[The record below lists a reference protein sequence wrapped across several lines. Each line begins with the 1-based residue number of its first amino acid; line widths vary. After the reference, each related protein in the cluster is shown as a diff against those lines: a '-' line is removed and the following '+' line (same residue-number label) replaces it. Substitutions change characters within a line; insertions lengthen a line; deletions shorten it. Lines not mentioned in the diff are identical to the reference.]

1 MTMSNENYLRSVLNS
16 QEVKAGSP
24 EMKALE
30 AARAEI
36 QTLVESRFA
45 TSRPS
50 IRYGGS
56 KAKGTMILAD
66 YDLDIISCFRHED
79 TDAGKT
85 IAEIYKNMQSA
96 LATRYL
102 VEPRTTA
109 LRVKAQDKRDLHVDV
124 VPGRFID
131 GTNTVAF
138 LHQNGG
144 PKEYL
149 KTNIQVHIDH
159 VKGSGCTDIIQLA
172 KLWKIEN
179 GVGIRTFPL
188 ELAVIEAL
196 KGQRKQGLSDRFEHV
211 LATFS
216 TRIDKIQIEDPANP
230 TGNDLS
236 DVFDDATRHRLS
248 RIAKDT
254 LQTAS
259 RSGWEGVFT
268 LSDVASDAT
277 SRVTVLRQAAQEST
291 HRAGPW
297 CEGR

>member
-1 MTMSNENYLRSVLNS
+1 MIMSNENYLRSVLNS
-16 QEVKAGSP
+16 QEVKPGSP

-30 AARAEI
+30 IARAEI
-36 QTLVESRFA
+36 QMLIESRFA
-45 TSRPS
+45 TSKPS

-66 YDLDIISCFRHED
+66 YDLDIISYFRHED

-85 IAEIYKNMQSA
+85 IPEIYNNMHTA
-96 LATRYL
+96 LASRYV

-109 LRVKAQDKRDLHVDV
+109 LRVKAQDKRDLHIDV

-131 GTNTVAF
+131 GTNTIAY

-144 PKEYL
+144 PKGYL

-159 VKGSGCTDIIQLA
+159 VKGSGCTDFIQLA

-211 LATFS
+211 LATFA
-216 TRIDKIQIEDPANP
+216 TGIDKIHIEDPANP

-236 DVFDDATRHRLS
+236 DVFDDAIRGRLS
-248 RIAKDT
+248 RVAQDT
-254 LQTAS
+254 LRTAS

-268 LSDVASDAT
+268 LSEVTSDAIP
-277 SRVTVLRQAAQEST
+277 RVTVLRQAVQEST

-297 CEGR
+297 CEG